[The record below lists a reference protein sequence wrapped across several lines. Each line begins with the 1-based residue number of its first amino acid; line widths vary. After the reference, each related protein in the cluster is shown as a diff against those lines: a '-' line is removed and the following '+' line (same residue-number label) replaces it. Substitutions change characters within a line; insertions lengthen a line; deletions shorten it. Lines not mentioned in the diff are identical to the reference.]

1 MPTNNQILISEIIK
15 RDSSEN
21 PQYKNEDSF
30 FEFFAAQ
37 QVLKKYDLSDEEI
50 EQHLTG
56 NGNDGGCDGIFFFAD
71 GELIH
76 EDDDDTKFKQDVKLT
91 LCIIQAKNSMSF
103 NEQPLEKWKTV
114 SANLL
119 SLDKS
124 CEEFSERYTEG
135 VLQAF
140 SFFKDTYIH
149 LIRKHAKLQ
158 IEYKYVS
165 KGMEVH
171 PNVMAQSE
179 ELKTLVKK
187 MFPSPSVTVDVS
199 FIGANELMEIVD
211 SPSNTE
217 FYLKLAEVPINL
229 STQQVYVA
237 LVNLSDYYKFI
248 TADSGELIKHI
259 FESNVRDYQGHITVN
274 KDIQD
279 SLEHSEGEDFWW
291 LNNGITVLAESAN
304 FVTTKELKITLPEI
318 VNGLQTSN
326 EIFNY
331 FSAHPNMIDHE
342 IRNVLVRIIVPQ
354 SEDSRD
360 KIIFATN
367 SQTSIPK
374 ASLRAT
380 DSIHRQIEL
389 YFKSRDL
396 YYDRRKNYYKNQG
409 KKSTQIISV
418 SFLAQCMMSIVL
430 QRPDFARARPSTL
443 LTDNAAYNKLYDDR
457 QDLATFYAA
466 AFIGRKVDL
475 TLRACS
481 RYSTTN
487 KSDILFYVIYV
498 LCMRIINKEE
508 ISSDD
513 LASIDF
519 EQITENFI
527 LDCAERVNEIYLG
540 LGGTDK
546 IAKGPALIEQVKAR
560 LSPLLVK
567 YRM

>member
-1 MPTNNQILISEIIK
+1 MSTNNQILISEIIK

-91 LCIIQAKNSMSF
+91 LCIIQAKNSKSF
-103 NEQPLEKWKTV
+103 NEQPFEKWKTV

-124 CEEFSERYTEG
+124 CDEFSERYTEG

-149 LIRKHAKLQ
+149 LIRKRAKLQ

-165 KGMEVH
+165 KGTEIH
-171 PNVMAQSE
+171 PNVLAQAE

-199 FIGANELMEIVD
+199 FIGADQLMEIVD

-248 TADSGELIKHI
+248 TSDSGELIKHI

-331 FSAHPNMIDHE
+331 FSAHPNMVDQE
-342 IRNVLVRIIVPQ
+342 SRNLLVRIIVPQ

-409 KKSTQIISV
+409 KKSTQIVSV

-443 LTDNAAYNKLYDDR
+443 LIDDVAYNKLYNDR
-457 QDLATFYAA
+457 QNLATFYAA
-466 AFIGRKVDL
+466 AFIGKKVDL

-498 LCMRIINKEE
+498 LCIHILNKKEMT
-508 ISSDD
+508 SDD

-519 EQITENFI
+519 EQITEDLI
-527 LDCAERVNEIYLG
+527 LDCAERVNEIYEE

-546 IAKGPALIEQVKAR
+546 IAKGPALLEQVKTR
-560 LSPLLVK
+560 LLPDSSEV
-567 YRM
+567 

>member
-1 MPTNNQILISEIIK
+1 MSTNNQILISEIIK

-30 FEFFAAQ
+30 FEFFASQ

-56 NGNDGGCDGIFFFAD
+56 SGNDGGCDGIFFFAD
-71 GELIH
+71 GELVH

-103 NEQPLEKWKTV
+103 NEQPFEKWKTV
-114 SANLL
+114 SGNLL

-124 CEEFSERYTEG
+124 CEEFSKRYTEG

-149 LIRKHAKLQ
+149 LIRKRAKLQ

-165 KGMEVH
+165 KGTEIH
-171 PNVMAQSE
+171 PNVLAQAE

-199 FIGANELMEIVD
+199 FIGADQLMEIVD
-211 SPSNTE
+211 SPNNTE

-248 TADSGELIKHI
+248 TSDSGELIKHI

-279 SLEHSEGEDFWW
+279 SLENSEGEDFWW

-318 VNGLQTSN
+318 VNGL
-326 EIFNY
+326 
-331 FSAHPNMIDHE
+331 
-342 IRNVLVRIIVPQ
+342 
-354 SEDSRD
+354 
-360 KIIFATN
+360 
-367 SQTSIPK
+367 
-374 ASLRAT
+374 
-380 DSIHRQIEL
+380 
-389 YFKSRDL
+389 
-396 YYDRRKNYYKNQG
+396 
-409 KKSTQIISV
+409 
-418 SFLAQCMMSIVL
+418 
-430 QRPDFARARPSTL
+430 
-443 LTDNAAYNKLYDDR
+443 
-457 QDLATFYAA
+457 
-466 AFIGRKVDL
+466 
-475 TLRACS
+475 
-481 RYSTTN
+481 
-487 KSDILFYVIYV
+487 
-498 LCMRIINKEE
+498 
-508 ISSDD
+508 
-513 LASIDF
+513 
-519 EQITENFI
+519 
-527 LDCAERVNEIYLG
+527 
-540 LGGTDK
+540 
-546 IAKGPALIEQVKAR
+546 
-560 LSPLLVK
+560 
-567 YRM
+567 

>member
-1 MPTNNQILISEIIK
+1 MSTNNQILISEIIK
-15 RDSSEN
+15 RDSAEN

-37 QVLKKYDLSDEEI
+37 QALKKYDLSDEEI

-103 NEQPLEKWKTV
+103 NEQPFEKWKTV

-124 CEEFSERYTEG
+124 CDEFSERYTEG

-149 LIRKHAKLQ
+149 LIRKRAKLQ

-165 KGMEVH
+165 KGTEIH
-171 PNVMAQSE
+171 PNVLAQAE

-187 MFPSPSVTVDVS
+187 MFPSPSVSVDVS
-199 FIGANELMEIVD
+199 FIGADQLMEIVD

-229 STQQVYVA
+229 SSQQVYVA

-248 TADSGELIKHI
+248 TSDSGELIKHI

-342 IRNVLVRIIVPQ
+342 NRNLLVRIIVPQ

-443 LTDNAAYNKLYDDR
+443 LTDDAAYNKLYNDR

-466 AFIGRKVDL
+466 AFIGKKVDL
-475 TLRACS
+475 TLRTCS

-508 ISSDD
+508 ITSDD

-519 EQITENFI
+519 EQITEDLI
-527 LDCAERVNEIYLG
+527 LDCAEWVNGIYEE

-546 IAKGPALIEQVKAR
+546 IAKGPALIEQIKAR
-560 LSPLLVK
+560 LLPDSNEV
-567 YRM
+567 